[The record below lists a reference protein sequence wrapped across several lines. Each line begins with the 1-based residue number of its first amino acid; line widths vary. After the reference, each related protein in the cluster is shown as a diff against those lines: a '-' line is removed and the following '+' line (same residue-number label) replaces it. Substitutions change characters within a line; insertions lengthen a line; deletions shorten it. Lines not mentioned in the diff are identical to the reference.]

1 MDFDLVILTALA
13 VLDIIVIALLLVAN
27 KKIKKQLCGI
37 IPITALT
44 ATALPLDTIKLILGV
59 IDSLM
64 AVAIIILSAMVIIN
78 YLRLLKQQS
87 EAEKAA
93 APAPAPAYIPVPTP
107 APAPAPAPEPI
118 VVPHVDV
125 VTVEEAETMI
135 SDEEA
140 IKLEHFE
147 EKEHLDEYHEDYTG
161 KKKDEINIDT
171 ISQAFEPGDR
181 VSLNTLKEKKLLSA
195 DVGFV
200 KVLARGTLD
209 KPLTIIAQNFSVA
222 AVKMIVLTGGTV
234 IVAEGSPETRKNK

>member
-1 MDFDLVILTALA
+1 MDFDLIALAALA
-13 VLDIIVIALLLVAN
+13 VVDIIVIVLLLFAN
-27 KKIKKQLCGI
+27 QKIRKQLCSFV
-37 IPITALT
+37 PVTALA
-44 ATALPLDTIKLILGV
+44 ATALPLGVIKTVLGV
-59 IDSLM
+59 IDALM
-64 AVAIIILSAMVIIN
+64 SVAIICLAVMVILN
-78 YLRLLKQQS
+78 YIRLTKKK
-87 EAEKAA
+87 EE
-93 APAPAPAYIPVPTP
+93 P
-107 APAPAPAPEPI
+107 APAPAPIPVPVFVPAPAPAPIPEPV

-135 SDEEA
+135 SDEDA

>member
-1 MDFDLVILTALA
+1 MDFDLIALAALA
-13 VLDIIVIALLLVAN
+13 VVDIIVIVLLLFAN
-27 KKIKKQLCGI
+27 QKIRKQLCSFV
-37 IPITALT
+37 PVTALA
-44 ATALPLDTIKLILGV
+44 ATSLPLGV
-59 IDSLM
+59 IKTVLGVLDALM
-64 AVAIIILSAMVIIN
+64 SVAIIFLAVMVILN
-78 YLRLLKQQS
+78 YIRLAKKK
-87 EAEKAA
+87 EE
-93 APAPAPAYIPVPTP
+93 PAPAPIPVPVFVP
-107 APAPAPAPEPI
+107 APAPAPIPEPV

-125 VTVEEAETMI
+125 VTVAEAETMI
-135 SDEEA
+135 SDEDA

-181 VSLNTLKEKKLLSA
+181 VSLNTLKEKKLISD